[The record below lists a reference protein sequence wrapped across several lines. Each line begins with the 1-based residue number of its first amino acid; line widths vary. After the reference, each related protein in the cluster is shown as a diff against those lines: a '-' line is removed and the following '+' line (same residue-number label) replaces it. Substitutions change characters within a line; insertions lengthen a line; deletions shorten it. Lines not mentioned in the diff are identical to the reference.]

1 MTETLTND
9 ITIRTE
15 LRSGD
20 MGYVIHRHGVLYTR
34 EYGFGTSFEKYVA
47 AGFIEF
53 YDRYDPS
60 RDRVWVCEHND
71 RIVGFLLLMHRD
83 EAEAQLRYFYLEPE
97 YRGKGLGKKLIDLFM
112 QFLEERH
119 YTSAY
124 LWTTHE
130 LDAAAALYRSAGFV
144 LAEKTESKSFGKS
157 LVEHK
162 YEWKVG

>member
-1 MTETLTND
+1 MSETLTRE

-20 MGYVIHRHGVLYTR
+20 MGYVIHRHGILYTR
-34 EYGFGTSFEKYVA
+34 EYGFGICFEKYVA

-83 EAEAQLRYFYLEPE
+83 DAHAQLRFFYLEPE
-97 YRGKGLGKKLIDLFM
+97 YRGKGLGKKLMDLFM
-112 QFLEERH
+112 QFLSERH

-130 LDAAAALYRSAGFV
+130 LDTAAAIYRSAGFK
-144 LAEKTESKSFGKS
+144 LTEKVESNSFGKP
-157 LVEHK
+157 LEEHK
-162 YEWKVG
+162 YEWKV